1 MRQQQENRLKSEF
14 ALFQSLLRFSLHTC
28 FVKCRQTQLELQG
41 SQQIFKQEV
50 ITDKVG
56 GSSAKP
62 EVSKQSKEKR
72 LKHKVSGY
80 KSQSKR
86 RSIAGCRLLL
96 RTLEL
101 NSYGTYPRT
110 YPSFKREIRFSS
122 LLVYVLHKTRNWAFS
137 RRSNANT
144 AKKCTKSVMHVQS
157 CCFDVLFAVVSLD
170 EWIFKSLQLRMTCT
184 FPLHCPINAED
195 DAGYLQ
201 AIRSENSAIHVV
213 MISSTMT

>member
-1 MRQQQENRLKSEF
+1 M
-14 ALFQSLLRFSLHTC
+14 
-28 FVKCRQTQLELQG
+28 QG

-96 RTLEL
+96 RTLVNVFCSQSPPCLSLYKRSSVFFEL
-101 NSYGTYPRT
+101 YKNGIISYC
-110 YPSFKREIRFSS
+110 FSS
-122 LLVYVLHKTRNWAFS
+122 GMRNTSLYHFITTQRKVWSPSQPFLGCH
-137 RRSNANT
+137 T
-144 AKKCTKSVMHVQS
+144 TLPQKFFWGSV
-157 CCFDVLFAVVSLD
+157 A
-170 EWIFKSLQLRMTCT
+170 
-184 FPLHCPINAED
+184 
-195 DAGYLQ
+195 
-201 AIRSENSAIHVV
+201 
-213 MISSTMT
+213 

>member
-1 MRQQQENRLKSEF
+1 MQRRKPEKNWISYPASRQLATSID
-14 ALFQSLLRFSLHTC
+14 QSAAMVSQRSA
-28 FVKCRQTQLELQG
+28 QG

-96 RTLEL
+96 RTLDQGW
-101 NSYGTYPRT
+101 NSSKPE
-110 YPSFKREIRFSS
+110 FFQAFFSQM
-122 LLVYVLHKTRNWAFS
+122 HK
-137 RRSNANT
+137 
-144 AKKCTKSVMHVQS
+144 
-157 CCFDVLFAVVSLD
+157 LY
-170 EWIFKSLQLRMTCT
+170 I
-184 FPLHCPINAED
+184 
-195 DAGYLQ
+195 
-201 AIRSENSAIHVV
+201 
-213 MISSTMT
+213 

>member
-1 MRQQQENRLKSEF
+1 MRWQQENRLKSEF
-14 ALFQSLLRFSLHTC
+14 ALFQSLLRLSLHTY
-28 FVKCRQTQLELQG
+28 FIKCRQTQ
-41 SQQIFKQEV
+41 
-50 ITDKVG
+50 
-56 GSSAKP
+56 
-62 EVSKQSKEKR
+62 
-72 LKHKVSGY
+72 
-80 KSQSKR
+80 
-86 RSIAGCRLLL
+86 
-96 RTLEL
+96 LEL

-122 LLVYVLHKTRNWAFS
+122 LLVYVLHKTRNWALS

-157 CCFDVLFAVVSLD
+157 CCFDVLFAVTLLD
-170 EWIFKSLQLRMTCT
+170 EWIFKSLQLHMTCT

-195 DAGYLQ
+195 DPGYLQ